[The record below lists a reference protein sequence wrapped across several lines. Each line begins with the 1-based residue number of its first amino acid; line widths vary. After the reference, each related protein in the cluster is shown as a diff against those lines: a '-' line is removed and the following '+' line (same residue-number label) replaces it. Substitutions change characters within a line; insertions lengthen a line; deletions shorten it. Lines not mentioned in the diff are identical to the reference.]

1 MDVVFRI
8 SNSRSRSRLF
18 AAMLAVVGVPTA
30 IFPGFVAQ
38 AEEEMEEV
46 IVSGLRGKPRTAT
59 DSAVPVDVFNADVI
73 DSVSHTDM
81 TT

>member
-1 MDVVFRI
+1 
-8 SNSRSRSRLF
+8 
-18 AAMLAVVGVPTA
+18 
-30 IFPGFVAQ
+30 
-38 AEEEMEEV
+38 MEEV